1 MWRTKHL
8 KMEQLIREMDSVLVA
23 FSGGVDSS
31 LVLKVAHEA
40 LGARALA
47 VTAVSPTFPAVEL
60 EWTRRLVAEIGARHH
75 IIEGDQ
81 LVIPDFVRNDA
92 SRCYHCKTD
101 LYQAVGKLQRDLR
114 IGAVVDGTNL
124 DDLDDDRPGI

>member
-1 MWRTKHL
+1 MLRTKHL

-75 IIEGDQ
+75 II
-81 LVIPDFVRNDA
+81 
-92 SRCYHCKTD
+92 
-101 LYQAVGKLQRDLR
+101 
-114 IGAVVDGTNL
+114 
-124 DDLDDDRPGI
+124 